1 MYMVMQPS
9 GMQPITEK
17 KHAGVHPGNQD
28 EYGGVY
34 ETMVQNER
42 QEGYTTLRSNGSAR
56 SLQVGVGKFR
66 KFLTRAISSVLIQGV
81 ARSSPFHF

>member
-9 GMQPITEK
+9 GMQPITENK
-17 KHAGVHPGNQD
+17 HPGVNPVNQD

-42 QEGYTTLRSNGSAR
+42 QEGYTTLRSNGSSR
-56 SLQVGVGKFR
+56 SLQVGVGEVVKF
-66 KFLTRAISSVLIQGV
+66 
-81 ARSSPFHF
+81 